1 MSDRPQRASRADFAR
16 YVSINTRWE
25 DNDVYGHVNNVVYYS
40 FFDTAVNGILVDA
53 GALDLARSDIVGL
66 VVSNSCDYFV
76 SVAFPENIEVGVRVA
91 HIGRTSVRYQLGV
104 FRAGEDDAAAQGAFT
119 HVYVRRATQKPV
131 EIPADVRLVLE
142 GMR

>member
-1 MSDRPQRASRADFAR
+1 MSDRPQRVSRSDFAR